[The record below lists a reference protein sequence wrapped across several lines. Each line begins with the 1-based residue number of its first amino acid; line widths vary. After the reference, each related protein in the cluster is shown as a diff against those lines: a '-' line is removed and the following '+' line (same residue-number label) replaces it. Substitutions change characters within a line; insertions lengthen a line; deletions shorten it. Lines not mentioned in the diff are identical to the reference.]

1 MSNETTEV
9 PEIQAKPKVKVK
21 PGAVPPGG
29 ALASEGNFNGNT
41 NGGKGF
47 IVEALATGPE
57 GAVKMQYLV
66 PREPT
71 DTWLATL
78 PHTAAAHFHLLYGVL
93 AQNRP
98 PAKVKPR

>member
-1 MSNETTEV
+1 MSESKTEV
-9 PEIQAKPKVKVK
+9 QVK
-21 PGAVPPGG
+21 PGAVIPGG
-29 ALASEGNFNGNT
+29 ALGSEGNFNGNT

-71 DTWLATL
+71 TSWLSAL
-78 PHTAAAHFHLLYGVL
+78 PHTAAGHYHLLYGVL
-93 AQNRP
+93 ASNTP